1 MGIEDTKGVG
11 ISYPARGTGRLL
23 AEEMI
28 EKGKKGELIND
39 GVTYSSTPKP
49 NENTFFFDKPEDR
62 EVKKP
67 SELDNAIE
75 EVFNDLADL
84 PTEEI
89 EEELEKMMENHCTCN
104 GDHDC
109 GDNCQCAT
117 TEKDNKMTEAKSV
130 NMGQDANAGQARDDS
145 TTSTRLLD
153 KNWSPLVV
161 RKYQMEGWPM
171 FIGIICDANLNDLD
185 KVVYEI
191 WKEATDLGFVN
202 GTIQGHR
209 NCCGL
214 LSDRL
219 VAHYNK
225 EKQGVMEGNCV
236 FWYTDKLAISSAYGD
251 LMTHNKCAM
260 EFYSILQMMP
270 HI

>member
-1 MGIEDTKGVG
+1 M
-11 ISYPARGTGRLL
+11 
-23 AEEMI
+23 
-28 EKGKKGELIND
+28 N
-39 GVTYSSTPKP
+39 TYSGKDDVDEQTKRSDEAIQK
-49 NENTFFFDKPEDR
+49 NLKRVANQID
-62 EVKKP
+62 EVKEKKV
-67 SELDNAIE
+67 DK
-75 EVFNDLADL
+75 
-84 PTEEI
+84 EI
-89 EEELEKMMENHCTCN
+89 T
-104 GDHDC
+104 G
-109 GDNCQCAT
+109 GQ
-117 TEKDNKMTEAKSV
+117 MT
-130 NMGQDANAGQARDDS
+130 NMGQDANAGQTRDDS
-145 TTSTRLLD
+145 STSTRLLD

-185 KVVYEI
+185 EVVYNI
-191 WKEATDLGFVN
+191 WDEAKELGFVN

-225 EKQGVMEGNCV
+225 TKRGVMEGNCV
-236 FWYTDKLAISSAYGD
+236 YWYTDKLAISSAYGD